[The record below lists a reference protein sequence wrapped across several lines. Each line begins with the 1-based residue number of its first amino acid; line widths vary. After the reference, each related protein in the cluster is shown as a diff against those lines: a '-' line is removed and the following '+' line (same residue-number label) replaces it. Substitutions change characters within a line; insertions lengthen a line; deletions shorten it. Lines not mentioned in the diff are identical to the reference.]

1 MIALLLLGLCIVAE
15 TALELCYKRAADATD
30 GVVAALLHPLTWLGL
45 GLWAVQAIA
54 WILVLRGLPL
64 AVAYPVNCLTY
75 VTVPLAS
82 LVVLKEKLTARQ
94 VGACVLIASG
104 VALVAGRG
112 A

>member
-1 MIALLLLGLCIVAE
+1 
-15 TALELCYKRAADATD
+15 
-30 GVVAALLHPLTWLGL
+30 
-45 GLWAVQAIA
+45 
-54 WILVLRGLPL
+54 
-64 AVAYPVNCLTY
+64 VAYPVNCLTY